1 MSSRNI
7 PDLAAQA
14 RALFEASIVTKRAV
28 LESGQLDRLAAMALR
43 LADALSQGGRLLL
56 CGNGGSAADAQHLA
70 AELLV
75 RLRSSVN
82 RQGLPA
88 IALTMDSS
96 TMTACGNDYGYEV
109 LFERMVETLGQPG
122 DVLLGITTSGRSPNV
137 IRALKAA
144 QRRGIVTLGFLGGD
158 GGPALADCEIAF
170 VVPSTDTARIQESH
184 ITAGHA
190 LMEMVEDLLLAS
202 GYLSLVQH
210 P

>member
-1 MSSRNI
+1 M
-7 PDLAAQA
+7 
-14 RALFEASIVTKRAV
+14 
-28 LESGQLDRLAAMALR
+28 ESGQLDSLAVMALR
-43 LADALSQGGRLLL
+43 LADALSKGGRLLL

-96 TMTACGNDYGYEV
+96 TLTACGNDYGYEV

-144 QRRGIVTLGFLGGD
+144 QRRGILTLGFLGGD

-170 VVPSTDTARIQESH
+170 VVPSADTARIQESH

-190 LMEMVEDLLLAS
+190 LMEMVEDLLLTS
-202 GYLSLVQH
+202 GYLSLA
-210 P
+210 PRS

>member
-14 RALFEASIVTKRAV
+14 RALFEGSIATKKAV
-28 LESGQLDRLAAMALR
+28 LESGQLDSLAVMALR
-43 LADALSQGGRLLL
+43 LADALSKGGRLLL

-96 TMTACGNDYGYEV
+96 TLTACGNDYGYEV

-144 QRRGIVTLGFLGGD
+144 QRRGILTLGFLGGD

-170 VVPSTDTARIQESH
+170 VVPSADTARIQESH

-190 LMEMVEDLLLAS
+190 LMEMVEDLLLTS
-202 GYLSLVQH
+202 GYLSLA
-210 P
+210 PRS